1 MAATHTFTER
11 PSMLPFY
18 GKALFQSRPGLRAG
32 QTLPALS
39 AAWPDARIALDGVRG
54 YRDATGT
61 PDDGHLPLLYPH
73 ILASGLHLAMLTD
86 KAFPLSLLGAVHLR
100 NHVLQHAPIPQDA
113 VLSLSTRIG
122 GQRVVKA
129 GLEFD
134 MTTEVL
140 RDGVRV
146 WESISTNLVRG
157 KKFGEP
163 GEPPAIA
170 HLPELDGVNQE
181 SSWRVPPYMGRR
193 YAKITGDFNPI
204 HIANVTAKLFGFP
217 RAIIHGMWS
226 AARALGQLPALPGDG
241 PLRFDVAF
249 KGPIFVGAQSTMKA
263 HCDGSAQRFDCYCA
277 GNDRPCISGL
287 VRREASGATLI
298 GEAAACCAPG
308 CCGA

>member
-1 MAATHTFTER
+1 MSATHTFTER

-18 GKALFQSRPGLRAG
+18 GKALFQSRPGLRPG

-39 AAWPDARIALDGVRG
+39 AAWPEAHIALKGVQE

-61 PDDGHLPLLYPH
+61 ADDGNLPLLYPH

-113 VLSLSTRIG
+113 VLSLRTEIG

-134 MTTEVL
+134 MTTAVL

-163 GEPPAIA
+163 GEAPAIA
-170 HLPELDGVNQE
+170 QLPELGAVNKEATWQ
-181 SSWRVPPYMGRR
+181 VPPTMGRR

-204 HIANVTAKLFGFP
+204 HIANLTAKLFGFP

-226 AARALGQLPALPGDG
+226 AARSLGQLPPLEGSG

-249 KGPIFVGAQSTMKA
+249 KGPIFIGAQSTLKA
-263 HCDGSAQRFDCYCA
+263 SCSAEAQRFDCYCA

-287 VRREASGATLI
+287 LRREAADATLL
-298 GEAAACCAPG
+298 
-308 CCGA
+308 GA